1 MLRRSYLVPR
11 NDTNPMENYTDEQL
25 IESYLN
31 GEKEALEFLIKKYL
45 KPIFGFAFSYTKN
58 SEDAE
63 EITQDT
69 FFKAWKNLK
78 KFDKEK
84 KIKTW
89 LFSIAKNTALDFL
102 KKKKPL
108 LFSAIEKDGKENSII
123 GEISELS
130 PLPDEILNR
139 ADLAEELN
147 LAMDKLSPKYRE
159 VIFLYYKEQFNFR
172 EISELLNEPLDT
184 IKSRHRMAII
194 ELEIL
199 NAPKEETNS
208 Y

>member
-1 MLRRSYLVPR
+1 MK
-11 NDTNPMENYTDEQL
+11 NQTDEQL

-31 GEKEALEFLIKKYL
+31 GEKEALEFLIKRYL

-63 EITQDT
+63 EITQDA

-78 KFDKEK
+78 RFDKEK
-84 KIKTW
+84 SFKTW

-108 LFSAIEKDGKENSII
+108 LFSAIEEDGKENSII
-123 GEISELS
+123 GEIPEPS

-159 VIFLYYKEQFNFR
+159 AIFLYYKEQFNFR

>member
-1 MLRRSYLVPR
+1 MLRRSYLAPR
-11 NDTNPMENYTDEQL
+11 NDTNPMENHTDEQL
-25 IESYLN
+25 VESYLN
-31 GEKEALEFLIKKYL
+31 GEKEALELLIKRYL
-45 KPIFGFAFSYTKN
+45 KPIFGFVFSYIKN

-63 EITQDT
+63 EITQDA

-84 KIKTW
+84 KFKTW

-108 LFSAIEKDGKENSII
+108 LFSTIEEDGKENSII
-123 GEISELS
+123 GKIPEPS

-184 IKSRHRMAII
+184 IKSRHRRAII
-194 ELEIL
+194 DLREIL
-199 NAPKEETNS
+199 DAPKEEG
-208 Y
+208 

>member
-1 MLRRSYLVPR
+1 
-11 NDTNPMENYTDEQL
+11 MENYADEQL
-25 IESYLN
+25 LESYLN
-31 GEKEALEFLIKKYL
+31 GEKEALDLLIKRYL
-45 KPIFGFAFSYTKN
+45 KPIFGFVFSYIKN

-63 EITQDT
+63 EITQDA

-84 KIKTW
+84 SFKTW

-108 LFSAIEKDGKENSII
+108 LFSAIEKDEKENSII
-123 GEISELS
+123 GEIPEPS

-139 ADLAEELN
+139 ADLTSELN

-184 IKSRHRMAII
+184 IKSRHRRAII
-194 ELEIL
+194 DLREIL
-199 NAPKEETNS
+199 DAPKEEG
-208 Y
+208 

>member
-1 MLRRSYLVPR
+1 
-11 NDTNPMENYTDEQL
+11 MENYTDEQL

-84 KIKTW
+84 KLKRGFLVLPKTRLW
-89 LFSIAKNTALDFL
+89 TF
-102 KKKKPL
+102 
-108 LFSAIEKDGKENSII
+108 
-123 GEISELS
+123 
-130 PLPDEILNR
+130 
-139 ADLAEELN
+139 
-147 LAMDKLSPKYRE
+147 
-159 VIFLYYKEQFNFR
+159 
-172 EISELLNEPLDT
+172 
-184 IKSRHRMAII
+184 
-194 ELEIL
+194 
-199 NAPKEETNS
+199 
-208 Y
+208 